1 MSLFFNVL
9 LYLQRVKLHFTSFD
23 IPDSSG
29 DHCDRET
36 VYIYDGSDATA
47 PRIHYICSP
56 KFLVETI
63 TSSGNTIFVD
73 FKSDDRYRR
82 RGFEIQYSSIEGK
95 TDCYN
100 KSM

>member
-1 MSLFFNVL
+1 MALLFNVL
-9 LYLQRVKLHFTSFD
+9 LYLQRVQLHFTSFD
-23 IPDSSG
+23 IPDSG
-29 DHCDRET
+29 DDTCDLET

-47 PRIHYICSP
+47 PRIHYMCSQ

-82 RGFEIQYSSIEGK
+82 RGFEIQYSSTKGK
-95 TDCYN
+95 TGCYS
-100 KSM
+100 KYI